1 MPADL
6 SVSAG
11 TVLEF
16 LLVLARVSG
25 AMVLV
30 PLPGFSGTPGMAR
43 AAFSLAFALALAPRW
58 PHLDGIDAGGAGT
71 LAAWAVAE
79 AAIGVAIGLSAA
91 MVLEV
96 ATFAAQM
103 LGIPAGYG
111 YAQTVDPNTQ
121 ADAGILLV
129 VAQLMAGMLFFA
141 LGMDRQVLRLFSTSL
156 ERIPPGT
163 YVFQLASAGAFT
175 RLAGNVLAAGA
186 RLALPVVALLVMVDV
201 ALALMGRL
209 NAQLQLLSLAFPAK
223 MLTALF
229 VLAAVL
235 SLYPRLLA
243 QFSLGAWR
251 VAQQVL
257 GL

>member
-1 MPADL
+1 
-6 SVSAG
+6 
-11 TVLEF
+11 
-16 LLVLARVSG
+16 
-25 AMVLV
+25 
-30 PLPGFSGTPGMAR
+30 
-43 AAFSLAFALALAPRW
+43 
-58 PHLDGIDAGGAGT
+58 
-71 LAAWAVAE
+71 VAE
-79 AAIGVAIGLSAA
+79 AAIGVAIGLAAA

-96 ATFAAQM
+96 TTFAAQM
-103 LGIPAGYG
+103 LGMPAGYG

-141 LGMDRQVLRLFSTSL
+141 LGMDGQVLRLFSASL
-156 ERIPPGT
+156 EKIPPGA
-163 YVFQLASAGAFT
+163 YVFQPTAAEAFI
-175 RLAGNVLAAGA
+175 RLSGNVLAAGA

-209 NAQLQLLSLAFPAK
+209 NAQVQLLSLAFPAK

-235 SLYPRLLA
+235 ALYPRVLA

-251 VAQQVL
+251 VAQRAL

>member
-1 MPADL
+1 
-6 SVSAG
+6 
-11 TVLEF
+11 
-16 LLVLARVSG
+16 
-25 AMVLV
+25 
-30 PLPGFSGTPGMAR
+30 MAR
-43 AAFSLAFALALAPRW
+43 SAFSLAFTLALAPRW
-58 PHLDGIDAGGAGT
+58 PHLDGIDADAGT
-71 LAAWAVAE
+71 LAAWAMAE
-79 AAIGVAIGLSAA
+79 AAIGVAIGLAAA

-103 LGIPAGYG
+103 LGMPAGYG

-129 VAQLMAGMLFFA
+129 VAQLTAGMLFFA
-141 LGMDRQVLRLFSTSL
+141 LGMDRQVLRLFSASL
-156 ERIPPGT
+156 ERIPPGA
-163 YVFQLASAGAFT
+163 YVFQPSSAEAFI
-175 RLAGNVLAAGA
+175 RLSGSLLAAGA

-235 SLYPRLLA
+235 SLYSRVLA
-243 QFSLGAWR
+243 RFSLGAWR
-251 VAQQVL
+251 VAQQAL

>member
-1 MPADL
+1 MPANL
-6 SVSAG
+6 TVSAG
-11 TVLEF
+11 TVLAF

-25 AMVLV
+25 AMVFV
-30 PLPGFSGTPGMAR
+30 PLPGFSGAPGMAR
-43 AAFSLAFALALAPRW
+43 AAFSLAFTLALAPRW
-58 PHLDGIDAGGAGT
+58 PNLDGISAGAGT

-79 AAIGVAIGLSAA
+79 GAIGVAIGLAAA
-91 MVLEV
+91 MVIEV
-96 ATFAAQM
+96 TTFAAQM
-103 LGIPAGYG
+103 LGMPAGYG

-129 VAQLMAGMLFFA
+129 VAQLAAGMLFFA
-141 LGMDRQVLRLFSTSL
+141 LGMDGQVLRLFSASL
-156 ERIPPGT
+156 ERIPPGA
-163 YVFQLASAGAFT
+163 YVFRLTSAEAFI
-175 RLAGNVLAAGA
+175 RLSGRLLAAGA

-235 SLYPRLLA
+235 ALYPRVLA

-251 VAQQVL
+251 VAQRVL

>member
-1 MPADL
+1 
-6 SVSAG
+6 
-11 TVLEF
+11 VLAF

-25 AMVLV
+25 AMVFV

-43 AAFSLAFALALAPRW
+43 SAFSLAFTLALAPRW
-58 PHLDGIDAGGAGT
+58 PHLDGIDADAGT
-71 LAAWAVAE
+71 LAAWAMAE
-79 AAIGVAIGLSAA
+79 AAIGVAIGLAAA

-103 LGIPAGYG
+103 LGMPAGYG

-129 VAQLMAGMLFFA
+129 VAQLTAGMLFFA
-141 LGMDRQVLRLFSTSL
+141 LGMDRQVLRLFSASL
-156 ERIPPGT
+156 ERIPPGA
-163 YVFQLASAGAFT
+163 YVFQPSTAEAFI
-175 RLAGNVLAAGA
+175 RLSGSLLAAGA

-235 SLYPRLLA
+235 SLYPRVLA
-243 QFSLGAWR
+243 RFSLGAWR
-251 VAQQVL
+251 VAQQAL

>member
-1 MPADL
+1 MPANL
-6 SVSAG
+6 TVSSA
-11 TVLEF
+11 TVLAF
-16 LLVLARVSG
+16 LQVLARVSG
-25 AMVLV
+25 AMVFV

-43 AAFSLAFALALAPRW
+43 SAFGLA
-58 PHLDGIDAGGAGT
+58 
-71 LAAWAVAE
+71 
-79 AAIGVAIGLSAA
+79 AA

-103 LGIPAGYG
+103 LGMPAGYG

-129 VAQLMAGMLFFA
+129 VAQLTAGMLFFA
-141 LGMDRQVLRLFSTSL
+141 LGMDRQVLRLFSASL
-156 ERIPPGT
+156 ERIPPGA
-163 YVFQLASAGAFT
+163 YVFQPSSAEAFI
-175 RLAGNVLAAGA
+175 RLSGSLLAAGA

-235 SLYPRLLA
+235 SLYPRVLA
-243 QFSLGAWR
+243 RFSLGAWR
-251 VAQQVL
+251 VAQQAL

>member
-1 MPADL
+1 MPANL
-6 SVSAG
+6 TVSSG
-11 TVLEF
+11 TVLAF

-25 AMVLV
+25 AMVFV

-43 AAFSLAFALALAPRW
+43 SAFSLAFTLALAPRW
-58 PHLDGIDAGGAGT
+58 PHLDGIDADAGT

-79 AAIGVAIGLSAA
+79 AAVGVAIGLAAA

-103 LGIPAGYG
+103 LGMPAGYG

-129 VAQLMAGMLFFA
+129 VAQLTAGMLFFA
-141 LGMDRQVLRLFSTSL
+141 LGMDRQVLRLFSASL

-235 SLYPRLLA
+235 SLYPRVLA
-243 QFSLGAWR
+243 RFSLGAWR
-251 VAQQVL
+251 VAQQAL

>member
-1 MPADL
+1 MPANL
-6 SVSAG
+6 TVSSG
-11 TVLEF
+11 TVLAF

-25 AMVLV
+25 AMVFV

-43 AAFSLAFALALAPRW
+43 SAFSLAFTLALAPRW
-58 PHLDGIDAGGAGT
+58 PHLDGIDADAGT
-71 LAAWAVAE
+71 LAAWAMAE
-79 AAIGVAIGLSAA
+79 AAIGVAIGLAAA

-103 LGIPAGYG
+103 LGMPAGYG

-129 VAQLMAGMLFFA
+129 VAQLTAGMLFFA
-141 LGMDRQVLRLFSTSL
+141 LGMDRQVLRLFSASL
-156 ERIPPGT
+156 ERIPPGA
-163 YVFQLASAGAFT
+163 YVFQPSTAEAFI
-175 RLAGNVLAAGA
+175 RLSGSLLAAGA
-186 RLALPVVALLVMVDV
+186 RLALPVGALLVMVDV

-235 SLYPRLLA
+235 SLYPRVLA
-243 QFSLGAWR
+243 RFSLGAWR
-251 VAQQVL
+251 VAQQAL

>member
-1 MPADL
+1 
-6 SVSAG
+6 
-11 TVLEF
+11 
-16 LLVLARVSG
+16 
-25 AMVLV
+25 
-30 PLPGFSGTPGMAR
+30 MAR
-43 AAFSLAFALALAPRW
+43 SAFSLAFTLALAPRW
-58 PHLDGIDAGGAGT
+58 PHLDGIDADAGT
-71 LAAWAVAE
+71 LAAWAMAE
-79 AAIGVAIGLSAA
+79 AAIGVAIGLAAA

-103 LGIPAGYG
+103 LGMPAGYG

-129 VAQLMAGMLFFA
+129 VAQLTAGMLFFA
-141 LGMDRQVLRLFSTSL
+141 LGMDRQVLRLFSASL
-156 ERIPPGT
+156 ERIPPGA
-163 YVFQLASAGAFT
+163 YVFQPSTAEAFI
-175 RLAGNVLAAGA
+175 RLSGSLLAAGA

-235 SLYPRLLA
+235 SLYSRVLA
-243 QFSLGAWR
+243 RFSLGAWR
-251 VAQQVL
+251 VAQQAL